1 MSSGVH
7 HIQIARQAPRLR
19 RDLAVLLGFLTVPF
33 LLAALPGPVPAAQA
47 AELQVPVSIAMRS
60 AVAEVAAAFEKRS
73 GHTVKMTAAA
83 PGEIVAALQAGRHA
97 DVVVLTDGG
106 LTELE
111 NKGVVP
117 RGRVPLA
124 TTGFGVATRS
134 GDLGPGH
141 LDIRIAADG
150 AAGSEQGDL

>member
-1 MSSGVH
+1 MSSGIYH
-7 HIQIARQAPRLR
+7 TQITGQVPRLR
-19 RDLAVLLGFLTVPF
+19 GLAVMSGFLAGLSV
-33 LLAALPGPVPAAQA
+33 PVPAVQA
-47 AELQVPVSIAMRS
+47 AELQVPVSIAMRG

-73 GHTVKMTAAA
+73 GHTVKMTMAA

-111 NKGVVP
+111 NKGVIL

-134 GDLGPGH
+134 GDLAP
-141 LDIRIAADG
+141 DISTPEALRAA
-150 AAGSEQGDL
+150 L